1 MLEFKKS
8 IDPDGLKADLSD
20 DTAVI
25 NVVVQIW
32 IYTKPGDGLFEVTVN
47 HNLKK
52 NTTAVSS
59 DKSALKPSRS
69 IVFLNPSILFSGNNC
84 CALKTLFSDNL
95 SHSFL

>member
-32 IYTKPGDGLFEVTVN
+32 IYTKPGDGLFEV
-47 HNLKK
+47 
-52 NTTAVSS
+52 
-59 DKSALKPSRS
+59 RR
-69 IVFLNPSILFSGNNC
+69 F
-84 CALKTLFSDNL
+84 
-95 SHSFL
+95 